1 MHSHLTIALVQ
12 ANAVWENP
20 LENQKQLT
28 TLLERVSSKAEIV
41 LLPEMFATGFSMNPQ
56 EFAES
61 MQGPTV
67 QWMQAWAANYQKV
80 LAGSLAIEEKGLY
93 YNRFLWVLP
102 DGSHHTYDKRYGF
115 SLAGEDKV
123 YTAGT
128 NTAVFEYRG
137 WRICPRICYD
147 LRFPLWAR
155 NTENYDLLLF
165 VANWPQP
172 RIHAWDTLLQARA
185 IENLSYCIGVNR
197 VGEDANGNIYP
208 GHSAAYDALGHQMS
222 QDLNKKEG
230 IAEVT
235 MELDSLRSLR
245 KRLNFLADRDEFVWG
260 QKLD

>member
-56 EFAES
+56 EFTEA

-67 QWMQAWAANYQKV
+67 QWMQAWAANHQKV

-208 GHSAAYDALGHQMS
+208 GHSAAYDALGRQMS

-235 MELDSLRSLR
+235 MELDPLRSLR
-245 KRLNFLADRDEFVWG
+245 KRLNFLADRDEFVWD